1 VSNRADQIASGALE
15 SARARTPFAAPV
27 AAAVK
32 KTEVRH
38 GSSGPLTWGETVAR
52 IRADRKRLLAVL
64 AAQPGAATKAAF
76 FHPSFICVLLYRIS
90 SHLFRSRHYLAARI
104 FWQLSFVITGADIS
118 PAAELGEGL
127 LILSPAGA
135 ALMGVAGRNLTVM
148 PCAGMGGEMGNLED
162 IGAGPGLPLLQD
174 DVVLEPHAGIL
185 GPIRVGSRVRVRA
198 GLVLT
203 KDAPDDADIV
213 GPEHR
218 FIGPKNSL

>member
-1 VSNRADQIASGALE
+1 VSNRGNQAASGALE
-15 SARARTPFAAPV
+15 PAHARAPFATQV
-27 AAAVK
+27 AAVAK
-32 KTEVRH
+32 PAEARD
-38 GSSGPLTWGETVAR
+38 GLSGPLTWSETVTR
-52 IRADRKRLLAVL
+52 IRADRKRLLAML

-90 SHLFRSRHYLAARI
+90 SHLFRSRHYLAARV

-127 LILSPAGA
+127 LILSPAGT

-148 PCAGMGGEMGNLED
+148 PCAGIGGEMGNLED

-174 DVVLEPHAGIL
+174 DVILEPHTGIL
-185 GPIRVGSRVRVRA
+185 GPIRVGSRVRVHA

-218 FIGPKNSL
+218 FIGPKNAL